1 MDLEINRVYQHR
13 SGKLYTL
20 IAVSNLGAT
29 RDGWEQQAVYVD
41 ENNVVWTRPL
51 KEFEE
56 KMQLTDKKIFSVIL
70 PLFESKEDKK
80 ATKDPDWI
88 VKYPENGL

>member
-1 MDLEINRVYQHR
+1 MDLEINRVYQHK

-20 IAVSNLGAT
+20 IAISNLEAT
-29 RDGWEQQAVYVD
+29 KEGWEKQAVYVD
-41 ENNVVWTRPL
+41 KDNVVWTRPL

-56 KMQLTDKKIFSVIL
+56 KMQLTDEKIFSVIL
-70 PLFESKEDKK
+70 PLFEFQEDKK
-80 ATKDPDWI
+80 AAKDRDWI